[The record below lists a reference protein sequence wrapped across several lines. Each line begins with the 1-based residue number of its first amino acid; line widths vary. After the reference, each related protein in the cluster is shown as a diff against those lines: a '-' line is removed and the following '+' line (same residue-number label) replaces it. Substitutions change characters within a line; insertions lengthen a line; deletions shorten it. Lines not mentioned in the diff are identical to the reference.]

1 MWQSEKAE
9 SPTLVALTPV
19 SIARTRRHP
28 QNGDMK
34 SSKPIQIFKP
44 GKRTAM
50 SGVTLDFSDADLQA
64 TAAAY
69 DPAKHEAPLVVGHP
83 KHDDPAYGW
92 AASLAYADGALEAMP
107 SQVNADFADMVDA
120 GAFKKVSA
128 SFYLPDAPNNPVP
141 GVFYLRHIGF
151 LGAQAPA
158 VKGLRNPEFAD
169 AEEGVVEFAEWDD
182 VDNASLWR
190 SLRDWIIGKFG
201 QEEADK
207 VVPGYTVKNLEQ
219 SAQDELKESLN
230 EESTAG
236 APAASFS
243 EKGVTVTLEEKAA
256 LEAENA
262 QMKQQLAD
270 SAARDKSTKAAAKH
284 AEHAAF
290 AEALVQEGKLLPVS
304 KDVTVATMD
313 FMAAQDVT
321 VEFGEGDAKK
331 PLLDAYK
338 ASLQASPKLVEFGE
352 VSGAGSDASGTVNFA
367 APSGYDVDADRLA
380 LHGKVLAYQTANKTT
395 YEAALAAVSA

>member
-1 MWQSEKAE
+1 MGGMD
-9 SPTLVALTPV
+9 T
-19 SIARTRRHP
+19 
-28 QNGDMK
+28 
-34 SSKPIQIFKP
+34 SKPIQIFKP

-50 SGVTLDFSDADLQA
+50 NGVTLDFSDADLQA
-64 TAAAY
+64 TASAY
-69 DPAKHEAPLVVGHP
+69 DTAKHEAPLVVGHP

-92 AASLAYADGALEAMP
+92 AASLAYTEGALEAMP

-128 SFYLPDAPNNPVP
+128 SFYLPDAPSNPVP
-141 GVFYLRHIGF
+141 GVYYLRHIGF

-190 SLRDWIIGKFG
+190 NLRDWFIGKFG
-201 QEEADK
+201 KDEADK
-207 VVPGYTVKNLEQ
+207 VIPPYTVQNLEQ
-219 SAQDELKESLN
+219 SAQDELKESIK
-230 EESTAG
+230 EDQAAG
-236 APAASFS
+236 AAAPAFA
-243 EKGVTVTLEEKAA
+243 EPQPKGDEMSAEEKARLAA

-262 QMKQQLAD
+262 AH
-270 SAARDKSTKAAAKH
+270 KAKLV
-284 AEHAAF
+284 EF
-290 AEALVQEGKLLPVS
+290 AEAEKKRAADVRHADHLSFAEGLVQAGKLLPAS
-304 KDVTVATMD
+304 KEVAVATMD
-313 FMAAQDVT
+313 FMAAQEEV

-331 PLLDAYK
+331 PLIDAFK
-338 ASLQASPKLVEFGE
+338 AFLQAQPKQVEFAE
-352 VSGAGSDASGTVNFA
+352 VAGAGGDAGGTVSFA

-380 LHGKVLAYQTANKTT
+380 LHGKALAYQAANKTT